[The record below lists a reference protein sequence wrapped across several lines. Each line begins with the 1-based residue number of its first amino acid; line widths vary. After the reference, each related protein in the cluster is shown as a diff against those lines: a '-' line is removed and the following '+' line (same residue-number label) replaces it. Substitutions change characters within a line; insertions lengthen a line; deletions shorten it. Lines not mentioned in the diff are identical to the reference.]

1 MARRPLL
8 PGSRCSRATQPLRW
22 GSSFKMEGTVY
33 MPNGNLQYTG
43 GSSTSADCLFLV
55 ANRVSFTGS
64 STIRNSCPPGVDDEF
79 AAIFIRLIE

>member
-1 MARRPLL
+1 
-8 PGSRCSRATQPLRW
+8 
-22 GSSFKMEGTVY
+22 